1 MPKTLALVAS
11 GLLAACALP
20 LQAAGT
26 VEVNYVE
33 PEKFTDIGFGTVD
46 RERVLSDMSAVL
58 KALGTRLPDGQT
70 LKLEV
75 TNINLAGE
83 LRPGAGR
90 DLRIVSGRTD
100 WPEVTLRYT
109 LRAGN
114 DTLKSGEAKIYDL
127 AYFERANFI
136 DRVGTNLPFERQMLR
151 KWFAATFGPTPQP

>member
-11 GLLAACALP
+11 GLLAVCALP

-26 VEVNYVE
+26 VEVSYIE

-46 RERVLSDMSAVL
+46 RERVLSDMSEVL
-58 KALGTRLPDGQT
+58 KALGAQLPDGQT
-70 LKLEV
+70 LKLEI

-90 DLRIVSGRTD
+90 DLRIITGRTD
-100 WPEVTLRYT
+100 WPEVSLRYT

-114 DTLKSGEAKIYDL
+114 NTLKSGEAKVYDL
-127 AYFERANFI
+127 AYFERVNFI
-136 DRVGTNLPFERQMLR
+136 NRVGTNLPFERHMLR
-151 KWFAATFGPTPQP
+151 KWFAATFLPESQP